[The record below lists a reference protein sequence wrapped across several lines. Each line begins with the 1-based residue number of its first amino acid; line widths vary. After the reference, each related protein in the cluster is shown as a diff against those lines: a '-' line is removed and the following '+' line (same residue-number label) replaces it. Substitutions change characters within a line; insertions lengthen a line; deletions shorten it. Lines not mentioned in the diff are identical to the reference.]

1 MRIQVT
7 YSKTNHMR
15 YTSHLDV
22 QRTWERTLRRA
33 QLPLAYSQGFNK
45 RPKINL
51 AAALPLGFTSSCEIV
66 EFWLNGRMDLSE
78 IESSLQE
85 AIPPG
90 IKITKII
97 EIDHNKPK
105 IPNLVKS
112 ADYHVELFD
121 PVTDLDHRISKIVA
135 AESLPRERR
144 NKCYDLR
151 PLIEEIKITSIPSG
165 VLSLKMRLAAR
176 NGATGR
182 PEEVLR
188 ALEIDPNSARVHR
201 NMLYF
206 FTD

>member
-1 MRIQVT
+1 M
-7 YSKTNHMR
+7 
-15 YTSHLDV
+15 
-22 QRTWERTLRRA
+22 
-33 QLPLAYSQGFNK
+33 
-45 RPKINL
+45 NL

-66 EFWLNGRMDLSE
+66 EFWLNGEMGISE
-78 IESSLQE
+78 IESSLHE

-90 IKITKII
+90 IEIKKIT
-97 EIDHNKPK
+97 EINPNKPK

-112 ADYHVELFD
+112 ADYHVELLD
-121 PVTDLDHRISKIVA
+121 PVPDLDHRISEIIT

-144 NKCYDLR
+144 NKSYDLR
-151 PLIEEIKITSIPSG
+151 PLIEEISNSSTPSG
-165 VLSLKMRLAAR
+165 IHSIKMRLAAR

-206 FTD
+206 FTE

>member
-33 QLPLAYSQGFNK
+33 RLPLAYSQGFNK

-66 EFWLNGRMDLSE
+66 EFWLN
-78 IESSLQE
+78 SSLDISVVE
-85 AIPPG
+85 SNLYVSIPPG
-90 IKITKII
+90 IKINKVA
-97 EIDHNKPK
+97 EIDPNMPK

-112 ADYHVELFD
+112 ADYNVELLD
-121 PVTDLDHRISKIVA
+121 PVPDLEQRITKLIA

-144 NKCYDLR
+144 NKLYDLR
-151 PLIEEIKITSIPSG
+151 PLIEEIKVISTPDK
-165 VLSLKMRLAAR
+165 LHSLKMKLAAR

-188 ALEIDPNSARVHR
+188 AIEIDPNSARIHR
-201 NMLYF
+201 SMLYF
-206 FTD
+206 FTE